1 MLQGDNFYSG
11 CFMSILLKWLSRA
24 SISFFLIACAV
35 GLVSYHLASR
45 SLPKYNQ
52 TLISNNIKNN
62 VEIIR
67 DSSNIPHIFS
77 TNDNDAFFA
86 LGYAHAQDRF
96 WQLNILRRSAQ
107 GRLSELFGQ
116 KTFELDEFIRR
127 LDLYELARSSVEYQS
142 DDTKSILKAY
152 SNGINKRVKEINN
165 KALGRG
171 SPEMFLYP
179 NEFSFWQ
186 PADSIAIFK
195 LLSLKMTGHI
205 DAEITYAKALLSLNN
220 QEMLS
225 ALLPDAPGNPISK
238 LPKLE
243 KFSSNFHPNSKNKEG
258 LESFFSLPSMELAGA
273 SNVFAASKERSAAGG
288 PLLAN
293 DPHFELSA
301 PSLFYLARLQLKAGG
316 VIGASIPGTP
326 IILSGRNERLAWGIT
341 ASYLDDQD
349 IFIEEIHSSNPNL
362 YRTEKGW
369 EKLKTDKQYIK
380 VKNSLDVE
388 IERKWTANGPVLPD
402 TAFDILSIT
411 PKNHVATLS
420 WTALTGRDTTI
431 SAAIKLMLSPNVQKG
446 LDALEN
452 FFAPS
457 LNFLLLDNEKMVLKT
472 VGKMPRRSPL
482 NQTEGRMPS
491 LGWKPENKWRGYWG
505 YEVNPIT
512 VSSPGDILGNTNN
525 KISDKKFPKHV
536 SHFWGDT
543 QRILRWKKLMQNREV
558 HTRES
563 FIEAQLDIVSPTARA
578 LLPII
583 GSELWYSQPMG
594 EAGSKARLRFDAISM
609 LASWNGEMGE
619 HLPEP
624 LVYSAWMKFLQKKL
638 IEDDLG
644 PISSRFN
651 QFNPIFIE
659 KVFRNIDGASNWCD
673 IKQSSLLETCAE
685 IASKSLDEALSW
697 LQEQYGKNLDAL
709 RWGEAHEAFHRHET
723 LGYLPIL
730 KYFVNIRQSTSG
742 GDNTLMR
749 GKTLG
754 KGNEPFQNIHA
765 ATYRGVY
772 DFADPDSSVFIIS
785 TGQSGHFLSRH
796 FDDLGSLWRRGEYV
810 PMSLDPNLARGAS
823 LGVTTI
829 IPTKVNE

>member
-1 MLQGDNFYSG
+1 
-11 CFMSILLKWLSRA
+11 MSILLKWLSRA
-24 SISFFLIACAV
+24 LLSFFLIAAAV
-35 GLVSYHLASR
+35 IIVSYHLASR
-45 SLPKYNQ
+45 SLPKYSE
-52 TLISNNIKNN
+52 TLISDNIKNN

-77 TNDNDAFFA
+77 TEDSDAFFA

-127 LDLYELARSSVEYQS
+127 LDLYNLSRSSVEYQS
-142 DDTKSILKAY
+142 DKTKSILKAY
-152 SNGINKRVKEINN
+152 SNGINTRVNEINK

-205 DAEITYAKALLSLNN
+205 DAEITYAKALLTVENKEL
-220 QEMLS
+220 LS
-225 ALLPDAPGNPISK
+225 ALLPDSPRNPISK
-238 LPKLE
+238 LSKLE
-243 KFSSNFHPNSKNKEG
+243 QFSSNFLSNLKDEENSV
-258 LESFFSLPSMELAGA
+258 SFLNFPSMELAGA
-273 SNVFAASKERSAAGG
+273 SNVFAATRERSAAGG

-293 DPHFELSA
+293 DPHFELSV
-301 PSLFYLARLQLKAGG
+301 PSLFYLARLQLKSGG
-316 VIGASIPGTP
+316 VIGASVPGTP
-326 IILSGRNERLAWGIT
+326 IILSGRNEKLAWGIT

-349 IFIEEIHSSNPNL
+349 IFIEELNSSNPSL
-362 YRTEKGW
+362 YKTENGW
-369 EKLKTDKQYIK
+369 KKLKTDKQYIK
-380 VKNSLDVE
+380 VKNSSDIE
-388 IERKWTANGPVLPD
+388 IERRWTANGPVLPNS
-402 TAFDILSIT
+402 AFDLLSIT
-411 PKNHVATLS
+411 PKNHIAALS
-420 WTALTGRDTTI
+420 WTALTDKDTTI
-431 SAAIKLMLSPNVQKG
+431 SSAIDLMLSQNVQKG

-452 FFAPS
+452 FYAPS
-457 LNFLLLDNEKMVLKT
+457 LNFLLVDKEKIVLKT
-472 VGKMPRRSPL
+472 VGKMPKRSPL
-482 NQTEGRMPS
+482 NQTEGRLPS
-491 LGWKPENKWRGYWG
+491 LGWKPENKWRGYWS
-505 YEVNPIT
+505 YEVNPII

-525 KISDKKFPKHV
+525 KISNTKFPKHV

-543 QRILRWKKLMQNREV
+543 QRILRWQKLMQNREV

-594 EAGSKARLRFDAISM
+594 EVGSKERLRFEAISM
-609 LASWNGEMGE
+609 LASWNGEMSE

-624 LVYSAWMKFLQKKL
+624 LVYSTWMKFLQRKL

-644 PISSRFN
+644 LIASRFN

-659 KVFRNIDGASNWCD
+659 KVFRNIDGAAKWCD
-673 IKQSSLLETCAE
+673 IKQSSFQETCAE
-685 IASKSLDEALSW
+685 IASNSLDEALSW

-723 LGYLPIL
+723 LGSIPIL

-754 KGNEPFQNIHA
+754 KGNEPFINIHA

-796 FDDLGSLWRRGEYV
+796 FDDLGILWRRGEYV

-823 LGVTTI
+823 LGVTKI
-829 IPTKVNE
+829 IPIKIND

>member
-1 MLQGDNFYSG
+1 
-11 CFMSILLKWLSRA
+11 MSTLLKWLSLA
-24 SISFFLIACAV
+24 LISFFLLASAAA
-35 GLVSYHLASR
+35 LVSYHLASR
-45 SLPKYNQ
+45 SLPNYNK
-52 TLISNNIKNN
+52 TLVTDKIKNN
-62 VEIIR
+62 VKIIR

-77 TNDNDAFFA
+77 AHDPDAFFA

-116 KTFELDEFIRR
+116 KTFKLDEFIRR
-127 LDLYELARSSVEYQS
+127 LDLYNLARSSAKHQS
-142 DDTKSILKAY
+142 EQTKLILRAY
-152 SNGINKRVKEINN
+152 SNGVNARVKEINE

-205 DAEITYAKALLSLNN
+205 DAEITHAKAVLAVDNK
-220 QEMLS
+220 EMLS
-225 ALLPDAPGNPISK
+225 ALLPDAPGSPISK
-238 LPKLE
+238 LQNIKEL
-243 KFSSNFHPNSKNKEG
+243 SSNFLHYSNNEENFADLFTFP
-258 LESFFSLPSMELAGA
+258 SFELAGA
-273 SNVFAASKERSAAGG
+273 SNVFGATKERSAAGG

-301 PSLFYLARLQLKAGG
+301 PSLFYLARLQLKDGG
-316 VIGASIPGTP
+316 IIGASIPGTP
-326 IILSGRNERLAWGIT
+326 IILSGRNEKLAWGIT

-349 IFIEEIHSSNPNL
+349 IFMEELNSSDPNL
-362 YRTEKGW
+362 YRTDKGW
-369 EKLKTDKQYIK
+369 KNFKIDKQYIK
-380 VKNSLDVE
+380 VKNASDVE
-388 IERKWTANGPVLPD
+388 IERKWTANGPVLPA
-402 TAFDILSIT
+402 TAFDLLSIT

-420 WTALTGRDTTI
+420 WTALTEKDTTI
-431 SAAIKLMLSPNVQKG
+431 SSAVNLMLSQNVQKG
-446 LDALEN
+446 LESLEN
-452 FFAPS
+452 FHAPS
-457 LNFLLLDNEKMVLKT
+457 LNFLLVDSEKMVLKT

-482 NQTEGRMPS
+482 NQTQGRMPS

-505 YEVNPIT
+505 YEVNPII

-525 KISDKKFPKHV
+525 KISNTKFPKHV

-543 QRILRWKKLMQNREV
+543 QRILRWQKLMQNREV

-594 EAGSKARLRFDAISM
+594 EPGSKERLRFNAISM
-609 LASWNGEMGE
+609 LASWNGEMSE

-624 LVYSAWMKFLQKKL
+624 LIYSTWMKFLQKKL
-638 IEDDLG
+638 IDDDLG

-651 QFNPIFIE
+651 HFNPIFVE
-659 KVFRNIDGASNWCD
+659 KVFRDIDGASNWCD
-673 IKQSSLLETCAE
+673 IKHSSRRETCVE
-685 IASKSLDEALSW
+685 IALKSLDEALLW
-697 LQEQYGKNLDAL
+697 LKEKYGKNLNSL
-709 RWGEAHEAFHRHET
+709 RWGKAHEALHRHET
-723 LGYLPIL
+723 LGSIPIL

-749 GKTLG
+749 GKTSG
-754 KGNEPFQNIHA
+754 KVNEPFSNIHA

-772 DFADPDSSVFIIS
+772 DFADPDSSIFVIS

-796 FDDLGSLWRRGEYV
+796 YDDLGNLWRRGEYV

-823 LGVTTI
+823 LGVTNI
-829 IPTKVNE
+829 VPTEIND

>member
-1 MLQGDNFYSG
+1 
-11 CFMSILLKWLSRA
+11 MSILLKWLSLVL
-24 SISFFLIACAV
+24 ISFFLLASAAA
-35 GLVSYHLASR
+35 LVSYHLASR
-45 SLPKYNQ
+45 SLPNYNKSLV
-52 TLISNNIKNN
+52 TDKIKNN
-62 VEIIR
+62 VKIIR

-77 TNDNDAFFA
+77 ADDPDAFFA

-116 KTFELDEFIRR
+116 KTFKLDEFIRR
-127 LDLYELARSSVEYQS
+127 LDLYNLARSSAKHQS
-142 DDTKSILKAY
+142 EQTKSILRAY
-152 SNGINKRVKEINN
+152 SNGVNARVKEINE

-186 PADSIAIFK
+186 PSDSIAIFK

-205 DAEITYAKALLSLNN
+205 DAEITHAKALLAVDNKD
-220 QEMLS
+220 MLS
-225 ALLPDAPGNPISK
+225 ALLPDAPGSPINK
-238 LPKLE
+238 LQNIKEL
-243 KFSSNFHPNSKNKEG
+243 SSNFLHYSNNKENFTD
-258 LESFFSLPSMELAGA
+258 LFTFPSFELAGA
-273 SNVFAASKERSAAGG
+273 SNVFGATKERSAAGG

-301 PSLFYLARLQLKAGG
+301 PSLFYLARLQLKNGG
-316 VIGASIPGTP
+316 IIGASVPGTP
-326 IILSGRNERLAWGIT
+326 IILSGRNEKLAWGIT

-349 IFIEEIHSSNPNL
+349 IFMEELNFSNPNL
-362 YRTEKGW
+362 YRAENGW
-369 EKLKTDKQYIK
+369 KNFKIDKQYIK
-380 VKNSLDVE
+380 VKNASDVE
-388 IERKWTANGPVLPD
+388 IERKWTANGPVLPE
-402 TAFDILSIT
+402 TAFDLLSIT

-420 WTALTGRDTTI
+420 WTALTEKDTTI
-431 SAAIKLMLSPNVQKG
+431 SSLVNLMLSQNVQKG
-446 LDALEN
+446 LEALEN
-452 FFAPS
+452 FHAPS
-457 LNFLLLDNEKMVLKT
+457 LNFLLVDSEKMALKT

-482 NQTEGRMPS
+482 NQTQGRMPS

-505 YEVNPIT
+505 YEVNPIII
-512 VSSPGDILGNTNN
+512 SSPGDIIGNTNN
-525 KISDKKFPKHV
+525 KISNTKFPKHV

-543 QRILRWKKLMQNREV
+543 QRILRWQKLMQNREV

-594 EAGSKARLRFDAISM
+594 EPGSKERLRFEAISM
-609 LASWNGEMGE
+609 LASWNGEMSE

-624 LVYSAWMKFLQKKL
+624 LIYSTWMKFLQKKL
-638 IEDDLG
+638 IDDDLG
-644 PISSRFN
+644 PIASRFN
-651 QFNPIFIE
+651 QFNPIFVE
-659 KVFRNIDGASNWCD
+659 KVFRDIDGASIWCD
-673 IKQSSLLETCAE
+673 IKHSSRRETCVE
-685 IASKSLDEALSW
+685 IASKSLDEALTW
-697 LQEQYGKNLDAL
+697 LKEKYGKNLNSL
-709 RWGEAHEAFHRHET
+709 RWGKAHEALHRHET
-723 LGYLPIL
+723 LGSIPIL

-749 GKTLG
+749 GKTSG
-754 KGNEPFQNIHA
+754 KGNEPFSNIHA

-772 DFADPDSSVFIIS
+772 DFADPDSSIFIIS

-796 FDDLGSLWRRGEYV
+796 YDDLGNLWRRGEYV

-823 LGVTTI
+823 LGVTNI
-829 IPTKVNE
+829 VPTEINE